1 MVGNVIEDRDRNDRL
16 NVGSFSEISLESEK
30 EIFYSDPKIEP
41 KHVSKKNTRWKVE
54 LRSWRPFESGALSR
68 FLPLA
73 RSTGALR
80 LRLQPA
86 FYSGTQDVAPPWKY
100 SLSLSLA
107 AFHSLSLS
115 LLRIFYSNS
124 FLTRRMHPHCRKAP
138 PFLPG
143 IKE

>member
-30 EIFYSDPKIEP
+30 KIFYSEP

-86 FYSGTQDVAPPWKY
+86 FYSGTQT
-100 SLSLSLA
+100 SRRLENTLSLSLA

>member
-1 MVGNVIEDRDRNDRL
+1 MVDNVIEDRDQNDRL

-30 EIFYSDPKIEP
+30 KIFYSYPKIEP

-86 FYSGTQDVAPPWKY
+86 FYSGTQT
-100 SLSLSLA
+100 SRRLENTLSLSLA

>member
-30 EIFYSDPKIEP
+30 KIFYSDPKIEP

-86 FYSGTQDVAPPWKY
+86 FYSGTQT
-100 SLSLSLA
+100 SRRLENTLSLSLA

>member
-1 MVGNVIEDRDRNDRL
+1 MIPVDNGRSNVIEDRDQNDRL

-30 EIFYSDPKIEP
+30 KIFYPDPKIEP

-86 FYSGTQDVAPPWKY
+86 FYSGTQDVAPP
-100 SLSLSLA
+100 
-107 AFHSLSLS
+107 
-115 LLRIFYSNS
+115 
-124 FLTRRMHPHCRKAP
+124 
-138 PFLPG
+138 
-143 IKE
+143 